1 MTTQETPRVSAT
13 AWPHATTA
21 AKLED
26 ALGGLKEQ
34 VGATASLLVDD
45 VPRMDAQA
53 RLRRAHVRIAQ
64 LEFEARAIH
73 AIALGQRK
81 NIQDL
86 SAADVIEAGEAAGLF
101 IVSDAPA
108 PKLEPLGSLETR
120 CPRCSGLL
128 RTMTPTD
135 CELAVAASPYRYGG
149 DWIPEVPVQFAGCAS
164 VAMATIG
171 ECPHCA
177 GLYWSLDLA
186 LHTDLSL
193 GAVEAMLADD
203 PEWDA
208 RFTVVANFTVGANWT
223 AHVVTTDTGRGYAHY
238 IGPMLVPAG
247 MDPHGSNGVSACGGG
262 AFWKHALAVF
272 ESYRPRIEA
281 VQRELV
287 QAVSAEGAPA

>member
-1 MTTQETPRVSAT
+1 MTTQETPRASAT
-13 AWPHATTA
+13 AWPHATTV

-34 VGATASLLVDD
+34 VGATASLMVED

-64 LEFEARAIH
+64 LEFESRAIH

-86 SAADVIEAGEAAGLF
+86 SAADVIEAGEAASLF
-101 IVSDAPA
+101 LVSDAPA
-108 PKLEPLGSLETR
+108 PKLEPLTVFETH
-120 CPRCSGLL
+120 CPCCRGLM
-128 RTMTPTD
+128 RTMTPSG
-135 CELAVAASPYRYGG
+135 CEMAVAGSAYGY
-149 DWIPEVPVQFAGCAS
+149 DADCVPGVPAQFAGCAS
-164 VAMATIG
+164 AAMATVG
-171 ECPHCA
+171 KCPRCA
-177 GLYWSLDLA
+177 ALYWSLDLV
-186 LHTDLSL
+186 LHTDLTWE
-193 GAVEAMLADD
+193 AVEAIWADD

-208 RFTVVANFTVGANWT
+208 SFTVGANWT
-223 AHVVTTDTGRGYAHY
+223 AHAITTESGRGYEHF
-238 IGPMLVPAG
+238 IGPMIVPAG
-247 MDPHGSNGVSACGGG
+247 MDPHGSNGVSSCAGG

-281 VQRELV
+281 AQRELV